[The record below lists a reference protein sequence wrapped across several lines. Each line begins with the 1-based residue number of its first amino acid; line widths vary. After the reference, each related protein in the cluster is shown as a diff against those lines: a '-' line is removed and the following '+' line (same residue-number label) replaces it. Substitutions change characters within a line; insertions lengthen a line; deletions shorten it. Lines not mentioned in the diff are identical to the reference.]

1 MFLLK
6 KKKTS
11 IKLKTIPNSR
21 RMKPKYQLIT
31 MTRKKEIIIKLENL
45 KLHRH
50 KTKRLKTR

>member
-31 MTRKKEIIIKLENL
+31 MTRKKEIMIKLENL